1 MNQDIITRR
10 LNAAFSSAGM
20 TQAELSRLSGIDR
33 GSISLYLSGRYC
45 PKSDKLLR
53 LAEALKVS
61 PQWLSGVEDDPVPDT
76 DLHLP
81 IYQGINE
88 AGALTDT
95 GETFAI
101 PHSWLEGEA
110 EQYFLLRIS
119 GLAMYPRLLE
129 GDLLLVQRDAPLAD
143 NAIAVLV
150 QGGALLVRQ
159 MQGNQL
165 LPANPEFPP
174 RLLDANCTVLGRGIR
189 LIRGL

>member
-1 MNQDIITRR
+1 MEQDIITQR

-33 GSISLYLSGRYC
+33 GSISLYLNGRYH
-45 PKSDKLLR
+45 PKSDKILS
-53 LAEALKVS
+53 LAQALKVS

-101 PHSWLEGEA
+101 PHSWLEDEA

-129 GDLLLVQRDAPLAD
+129 GDLLLVQRNAPLAD

-150 QGGALLVRQ
+150 QGGALLVR
-159 MQGNQL
+159 MVQGSQL

-174 RLLDANCTVLGRGIR
+174 RLLDASCTVLGRGMR
-189 LIRGL
+189 LIRAL